1 MTGMMIGTSLMIV
14 TETGRDSDNPLN
26 TINRSAFAG
35 RFFYALNSF
44 NA

>member
-1 MTGMMIGTSLMIV
+1 MTGMMTGTGLTTV
-14 TETGRDSDNPLN
+14 TETGRDSDNPLH
-26 TINRSAFAG
+26 TINRSALAG